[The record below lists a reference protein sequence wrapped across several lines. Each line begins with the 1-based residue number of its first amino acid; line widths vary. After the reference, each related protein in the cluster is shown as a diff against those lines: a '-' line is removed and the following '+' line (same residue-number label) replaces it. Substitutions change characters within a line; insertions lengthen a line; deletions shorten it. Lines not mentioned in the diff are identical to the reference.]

1 MTFEFTPP
9 EEDRPYIA
17 VGSPVALEGTTFGA
31 LVVAKPKTVLR
42 DTWLT
47 LMKFFAVSLL
57 GGLVVAAGVA
67 WWASRRITR
76 PVLTLSRAADEI
88 AEGRYDIAVPQLKG
102 GDEISHLAQRFS
114 DMAARLAE
122 AEELERNF
130 LMSVSHELRTP
141 LTAIRGHLDAVREG
155 VVHEPEA
162 QAESLDVIAAE
173 TDRLERLVGDVLDLA
188 KLDARRFTVLRE
200 EVDMGRLL
208 DQAYA
213 SFGEEARRR
222 GIEYRYQAN
231 ERPVITTDGDRV
243 LQIISNLLANAF
255 RWTPD
260 GGTIE
265 LALDAENGDVS
276 VAVADSGP
284 GIRRDERERI
294 FRPFWSQDGGGTGL
308 GLTIA
313 RELAV
318 ALGGRIELASTPVRA
333 AASPSSC
340 LRRPSAKS
348 CVSARRSPRRCTVAS
363 RAPSACSMR
372 ASRSSTVCQP
382 APMRSHE
389 QPEVVHASVPFGGEV
404 GLETLEPS
412 QQLDGHS
419 PYLCHLSA
427 HRSRFAADT
436 VPNSLD
442 DLRGQRRGEPAGGRG
457 QLDELQV
464 RPLEHGAHIGGFG
477 TRRLRCGEPLS
488 SPVPSRA
495 PCMAGD
501 DNAAFGRLNTA

>member
-1 MTFEFTPP
+1 MFHSLRFRLPALFLAGVVLAGIVSAAIAFRLLQSYSEDNSLKELRREAGGLTSLYAQQAIRSSDEGGIAPAFVGAQLERATGDRIYYAGLPLFPGETTGLRRLPAGLIDARTIRAGESVTFEFTPP
-9 EEDRPYIA
+9 DEDRPYIA
-17 VGSPVALEGTTFGA
+17 VGSPVTLEGTTFGT

-47 LMKFFAVSLL
+47 LMKFVGVSLL
-57 GGLVVAAGVA
+57 GGLLVAAVVG

-76 PVLTLSRAADEI
+76 PVLSLSRAADRI
-88 AEGRYDIAVPQLKG
+88 AGGQYDVAVPRPTG
-102 GDEISHLAQRFS
+102 EDEISHLAGRFRE
-114 DMAARLAE
+114 MATRLAE

-141 LTAIRGHLDAVREG
+141 LTAIRGHLEAVREG
-155 VVHEPEA
+155 VVAEPEA

-222 GIEYRYQAN
+222 GIDYRCQAS

-260 GGTIE
+260 GGSIE
-265 LALDAENGDVS
+265 LALNADNGSVS

-284 GIRRDERERI
+284 GIKSEEHERI
-294 FRPFWSQDGGGTGL
+294 FRPFWSLDGGGTGL

-313 RELAV
+313 RELAL
-318 ALGGRIELASTPVRA
+318 ALGGRIELASAT
-333 AASPSSC
+333 
-340 LRRPSAKS
+340 
-348 CVSARRSPRRCTVAS
+348 
-363 RAPSACSMR
+363 
-372 ASRSSTVCQP
+372 
-382 APMRSHE
+382 
-389 QPEVVHASVPFGGEV
+389 GE
-404 GLETLEPS
+404 G
-412 QQLDGHS
+412 
-419 PYLCHLSA
+419 
-427 HRSRFAADT
+427 SRFAL
-436 VPNSLD
+436 VL
-442 DLRGQRRGEPAGGRG
+442 PAT
-457 QLDELQV
+457 
-464 RPLEHGAHIGGFG
+464 PA
-477 TRRLRCGEPLS
+477 
-488 SPVPSRA
+488 
-495 PCMAGD
+495 
-501 DNAAFGRLNTA
+501 